1 MNELAKALKEQ
12 LDSSEILINEKDRR
26 INNAL
31 LALGQEKSPAEA
43 ELLRRL
49 GIQKQLNLS
58 LIDEI
63 QELKAAQNGR

>member
-12 LDSSEILINEKDRR
+12 LQASEILIIEKDKR

-31 LALGQEKSPAEA
+31 SALGQYKSPAET
-43 ELLRRL
+43 ELIRRL
-49 GIQKQLNLS
+49 NIQKMLNLS

-63 QELKAAQNGR
+63 QKLKAPRNGR